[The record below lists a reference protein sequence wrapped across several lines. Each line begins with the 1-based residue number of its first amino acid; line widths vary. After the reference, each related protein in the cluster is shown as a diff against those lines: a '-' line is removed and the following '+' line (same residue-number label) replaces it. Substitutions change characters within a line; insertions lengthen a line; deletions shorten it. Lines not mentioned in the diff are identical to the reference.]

1 MKSPTTFNL
10 LTAALAGSM
19 LFAGSAVA
27 SESLTPAED
36 STPDTIVLEGTLRDF
51 KEDHP
56 DMQNPD
62 KSFGVKT
69 GLVQDYLDGPVGVGK
84 PVLSSGDSTRGMITG
99 EESFNQWFRDVD
111 GVNKS
116 SNYAITLEPLAG
128 SPGVFY
134 FARERQSSNADER
147 YFFPMDEVTDPDE
160 SWSDFRTESTGTHNF
175 FFTYELRTLF
185 TFTPRSKR
193 DDPSQDMTFKF
204 VGDDDVWV
212 FINGKL
218 AVDIG
223 GVHGQANGEVN
234 LDNVAS
240 DLGLEPNGTYE
251 LVLFFAERHVTESNF
266 RIETTLK
273 LSTETE
279 PLYD

>member
-19 LFAGSAVA
+19 LLAGAATA
-27 SESLTPAED
+27 SETLTPAED
-36 STPDTIVLEGTLRDF
+36 TTPDTIVLKGTLRDF
-51 KEDHP
+51 TIDHP
-56 DMQNPD
+56 DMQYPN
-62 KSFGVKT
+62 KSFGLKT
-69 GLVQDYLDGPVGVGK
+69 GLVEEYLDGGVGVGK
-84 PVLSSGDSTRGMITG
+84 PVLAEGDSTRGMISG
-99 EESFNQWFRDVD
+99 PESFNQWFRDVE
-111 GVNKS
+111 GVNRTVS
-116 SNYAITLEPLAG
+116 HAITLKPLAG

-134 FARERQSSNADER
+134 FAREKQAALASEKS
-147 YFFPMDEVTDPDE
+147 FFPLDNLGSDVTWGDMQTT
-160 SWSDFRTESTGTHNF
+160 SNGTHNYY
-175 FFTYELRTLF
+175 FTYELRTLF
-185 TFTPRSKR
+185 SYTPRGHR
-193 DDPSQDMTFKF
+193 DDPQQDMVFKF

-223 GVHGQANGEVN
+223 GVHGQTSGEIN
-234 LDNVAS
+234 LDDEAQA
-240 DLGLEPNGTYE
+240 LGLQPNGIYE
-251 LVLFFAERHVTESNF
+251 LVLFFAERHTTESNF